1 MSLGL
6 LFFYVIRSY
15 GRTERRRDREHDAI
29 IQPQNAT
36 HDVQKVSYRDA

>member
-6 LFFYVIRSY
+6 LFFVSY
-15 GRTERRRDREHDAI
+15 GHTDGPNVDGQKHDAI

-36 HDVQKVSYRDA
+36 HDVQKVSYRDD